1 MIWEKEDW
9 IELIHFYLRFFF
21 FLGTISI
28 KDIKEESWGS
38 FYEQTLWCFVGKG
51 YGLYVID
58 EVSEGLSWAFLIK
71 SSTPWDH
78 NTSVSSGNPA
88 VSRMKPNGGPWIW
101 EVAGS
106 ICSMFIGL
114 DSLWNSCWIRPFVLD
129 TALDFFFCFLF
140 FSHYLGFGSWPLYL
154 VVAEIMQF
162 VGSLAMSKR
171 VFVKLCSPNCRIDLP
186 NKIWNNS
193 AESGSGWV
201 PWCEFWWDGS
211 VGRVTNGH
219 IFGLPPICSQCER
232 IIINLNILICMQ
244 QFYYAVWLHLVLLL
258 FVCVCV

>member
-1 MIWEKEDW
+1 M
-9 IELIHFYLRFFF
+9 
-21 FLGTISI
+21 
-28 KDIKEESWGS
+28 
-38 FYEQTLWCFVGKG
+38 
-51 YGLYVID
+51 
-58 EVSEGLSWAFLIK
+58 
-71 SSTPWDH
+71 
-78 NTSVSSGNPA
+78 
-88 VSRMKPNGGPWIW
+88 
-101 EVAGS
+101 
-106 ICSMFIGL
+106 
-114 DSLWNSCWIRPFVLD
+114 
-129 TALDFFFCFLF
+129 
-140 FSHYLGFGSWPLYL
+140 
-154 VVAEIMQF
+154 VAEIMQF

-258 FVCVCV
+258 FVCVCVKAWKQRWRTCWNPIAKMALGGWYRLWFRYLKQFARMTDLAWPRT